1 MYYYIF
7 MREFQERRLL
17 RKIIFSRF
25 TLIFLAGILV
35 FLVYASVKVY
45 LRSRKAA
52 GINEMV
58 KQEMANLENKKNGM
72 KALIDR
78 LETETGAE
86 EEIRNKF
93 PVKKPGENMIV
104 IVDEE
109 TKIGDNPGEN
119 NPTSI
124 LLKVWQF
131 IKNILSLS

>member
-25 TLIFLAGILV
+25 ILIFLVSTLIFFA
-35 FLVYASVKVY
+35 YASIKVY

-52 GINEMV
+52 EINELV
-58 KQEMANLENKKNGM
+58 RREMTDLENKKTAM
-72 KALIDR
+72 EALINR

-86 EEIRNKF
+86 EEIRSKF
-93 PVKKPGENMIV
+93 PVKKPGENMVV

-109 TKIGDNPGEN
+109 VKIGDNSGE
-119 NPTSI
+119 SDSSGVLSKI
-124 LLKVWQF
+124 WQF
-131 IKNILSLS
+131 VKNIF